1 MSIEKLTLEVVKS
14 EDAGDMEVFVTY
26 KVTFNEVTETFL
38 KRLKGSSYQSGMS
51 LILLNDEK
59 VKTFISKKS

>member
-1 MSIEKLTLEVVKS
+1 MSIEKLTIEVVKA
-14 EDAGDMEVFVTY
+14 EDAGYMEVFVTY

-51 LILLNDEK
+51 LNLLQDEK
-59 VKTFISKKS
+59 VKTFITQNL

>member
-26 KVTFNEVTETFL
+26 KVTFNKVTETFL
-38 KRLKGSSYQSGMS
+38 KRLKGSSYQSGMY
-51 LILLNDEK
+51 LTLLNDEK
-59 VKTFISKKS
+59 VKTFISKNA